1 MNQDLV
7 TLLTEEN
14 EPEEWTKKRLQL
26 EEQIAQFTNQE
37 QNIEEESRNPSD
49 MTDSSESPEDS
60 EKIEETE

>member
-37 QNIEEESRNPSD
+37 QNIEEESEDQSD
-49 MTDSSESPEDS
+49 MTDSSESPEDP